1 MKKIISL
8 ILAVLILAIPLV
20 SCKKSGTGEST
31 SNTKSTSDTT
41 TTTSEPESTVLND
54 TDDLPDDL
62 NFGGKTYTIFS
73 IAQTWAGGEFRQEDS
88 DLDGSIIQQAVHL
101 RNNIIMDRLNCNLNN
116 VESLGNTNTD
126 EMLTTIQAMVMSGS
140 ADYQL
145 LVTAGYRMAPLASG
159 GLLTDLRSLEYIDF
173 DKDYYSQGYN
183 DILSVGDAQYLA
195 TGTFTLGYYRYLMV
209 NLFNKKI
216 FSDNKI
222 PEPYDLVREQ
232 KWTFEAMN
240 NITKVLYSDLNGDG
254 VKDKDDRYGYVL
266 MTGNDSSF
274 TDAFMSACD
283 LRVLTKDADNYYKV
297 EINSERYADAV
308 DKVLELVF
316 GDGTLSGSDLV
327 ATDVYSKFSNATAA
341 MITTRL
347 YGVEDADVIKLGNTD
362 GYGILPI
369 PKMDENQKDYI
380 SYVQDQCFMFGIPS
394 SLSGNTLTEVSQLFE
409 AFASESYHNVKPVY
423 YEKALSARYAHDEDS
438 VEMLDL
444 IGEKVFVDPVNA
456 YLLNG
461 FVNTAI
467 FRNIYATGIN
477 TISSILASAVG
488 EGKLKKLV
496 GELNDQYK
504 SLVS

>member
-8 ILAVLILAIPLV
+8 ILVILILAIPLV
-20 SCKKSGTGEST
+20 SCKKNEEEEST
-31 SNTKSTSDTT
+31 FNAVTT
-41 TTTSEPESTVLND
+41 TPGSDEAAPND
-54 TDDLPDDL
+54 KDDLPDDL
-62 NFGGKTYTIFS
+62 DFGGKTYTIFS
-73 IAQTWAGGEFRQEDS
+73 IAQTWAGGEFSLENAD
-88 DLDGSIIQQAVHL
+88 DGNVIQQAVHL
-101 RNNIIMDRLNCNLNN
+101 RNTNIQDRLKCKLAN

-126 EMLTTIQAMVMSGS
+126 EMLTTIQNMVMSGT

-159 GLLTDLRSLEYIDF
+159 GLLTDMRSLEYIDLN
-173 DKDYYSQGYN
+173 KDYYSQGYN
-183 DILSVGDAQYLA
+183 SILTVGDAQYLA

-209 NLFNKKI
+209 NLFNKQT
-216 FSDNKI
+216 FRDNKI
-222 PEPYDLVREQ
+222 EEPYNLVREQ

-240 NITKVLYSDLNGDG
+240 NITKNLYVDVNGDG
-254 VKDKDDRYGYVL
+254 EKDKDDKYGYVI
-266 MTGNDSSF
+266 MTGSDSSF

-283 LRVLTKDADNYYKV
+283 LRVTSKDDDNYYKV
-297 EINSERYADAV
+297 DINSEKYSDAV
-308 DKVLELVF
+308 DTVLKLIF
-316 GDGTLSGSDLV
+316 GNGTLSGSDLV
-327 ATDVYSKFSNATAA
+327 ATDVYSKFADSSAA

-347 YGVEDADVIKLGNTD
+347 YGVEDADVIKLGNSD

-369 PKMDENQKDYI
+369 PKMDENQSDYI

-409 AFASESYHNVKPVY
+409 AFASESYKTVKPAY
-423 YEKALSARYAHDEDS
+423 YEKALTTRYAHDEDS

-444 IGEKVFVDPVNA
+444 IGKKVYVDPVNA
-456 YLLNG
+456 YLLSG

-477 TISSILASAVG
+477 TISSTLASAVG
-488 EGKLKKLV
+488 EGKLRTLV
-496 GELNDQYK
+496 DELNEQYK